1 MPQLSVS
8 WLNGVTV
15 AERNGPTTL
24 TVAGRVAPVDE
35 YKCEYTGTEGKL
47 FRTAT
52 YVVGVELNDDGARPP
67 PSHMSRCWMHGQC
80 TEACGR

>member
-47 FRTAT
+47 FRTAA
-52 YVVGVELNDDGARPP
+52 YVGV
-67 PSHMSRCWMHGQC
+67 
-80 TEACGR
+80 